1 MKRRGLFSYRFEIQ
15 EFPEDQEFQEDQPST
30 SRQGDSSQQKEMEK
44 EEEEDWEDDERK
56 PFSFWSPILREKIK
70 RAKEAGVSPSYL
82 PFTPQ
87 NRGRNRRTKRR
98 INKILQQRRLE
109 EIKKN
114 RFSREMPENLTK
126 HSGGTK

>member
-1 MKRRGLFSYRFEIQ
+1 MRRRGLFSYRFKIQ
-15 EFPEDQEFQEDQPST
+15 EFPEDQELPEDQPST
-30 SRQGDSSQQKEMEK
+30 SRQGDSSQQKEMGK
-44 EEEEDWEDDERK
+44 EEEDWEDDERK
-56 PFSFWSPILREKIK
+56 PFSFWSPILREKVK
-70 RAKEAGVSPSYL
+70 RAKEAGVSPNYL

-114 RFSREMPENLTK
+114 GFSREMPENLTK
-126 HSGGTK
+126 RSGETK